1 MKNIAN
7 GFGRKIFKA
16 LYILINKAMKL
27 SKIFF
32 ITYTDVD
39 EYNKGNFVIE
49 FSSMV
54 QIYENFKLA
63 QTYMKPK
70 ISING
75 ICLN

>member
-1 MKNIAN
+1 
-7 GFGRKIFKA
+7 
-16 LYILINKAMKL
+16 MKL
-27 SKIFF
+27 SKIFY

-39 EYNKGNFVIE
+39 EYNKGNFTIE

-54 QIYENFKLA
+54 QIYENFKMT

-75 ICLN
+75 IFLN

>member
-1 MKNIAN
+1 
-7 GFGRKIFKA
+7 
-16 LYILINKAMKL
+16 MKL
-27 SKIFF
+27 SKIFY
-32 ITYTDVD
+32 ITYTDVN

-54 QIYENFKLA
+54 QIYENFKLT